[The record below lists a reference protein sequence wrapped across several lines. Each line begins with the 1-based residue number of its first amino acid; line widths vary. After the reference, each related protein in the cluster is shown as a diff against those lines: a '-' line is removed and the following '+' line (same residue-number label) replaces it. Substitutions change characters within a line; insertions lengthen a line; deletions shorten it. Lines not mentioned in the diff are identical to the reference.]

1 MLYILLAEN
10 ENSVKTLE
18 KVADVKKTNLLN
30 FPRLFCKTTQQ
41 PAEAYNTGFNI
52 IKLGFLNGVSIQY
65 INWSYNN
72 YINTDNVL
80 FEAE

>member
-30 FPRLFCKTTQQ
+30 LPRLFCKTTQQ
-41 PAEAYNTGFNI
+41 PAEAYSTVFNI
-52 IKLGFLNGVSIQY
+52 IQLSFFNGVSIQY

-72 YINTDNVL
+72 YINTDNAL
-80 FEAE
+80 F